1 MTNTPKFTVL
11 QTLDLTELE
20 GKYTYLGLV
29 TS

>member
-1 MTNTPKFTVL
+1 MTNIPKFTVL
-11 QTLDLTELE
+11 QTLDLIELE